1 MTTRGPDRR
10 SLLLGGLAGAAAV
23 VPAAMAAAEPAAAQV
38 PAKPSAP
45 AINRNLPDVVVVGSG
60 AFGGWTA
67 LELRER
73 GARVTLVDQY
83 GPGNPRA
90 SSGDESRLI
99 RSSYGDRE
107 IYTRWA
113 DEAFGL
119 WHERQEEFGRRLIY
133 PNGSLRVVPP
143 ASFAAQRVIFD
154 KLGLAYE
161 ILTPDEVHKRWPQV
175 RYDDAEQVIFEPKS
189 GVVKARESMIA
200 VSEAF
205 MQKGGVIRSGKAAP
219 GRAGADGR
227 LNGVTV
233 DGETLAAGQVVFAC
247 GPWLPKVLP
256 TLLGDRIKT
265 PRREIFYIGSPPDDR
280 RYRWE
285 HMPNL
290 ADHLTYTAADID
302 YGTKIAATLRDIPMD
317 PDHGDRMPSSFLAE
331 QVRDYVATRLPGL
344 VGQPI
349 VAARVCQTEN
359 SDNSHYIID
368 RHPEHAN
375 AWVAGGGSGHAFKM
389 GPKLGRYIADRV
401 LGVPQPAELDAVFS
415 LASHGPVT

>member
-10 SLLLGGLAGAAAV
+10 SLLLGGLAGVGAAA
-23 VPAAMAAAEPAAAQV
+23 AAASAVAAPAPSQV
-38 PAKPSAP
+38 PARPSAP
-45 AINRNLPDVVVVGSG
+45 AINRNLPDVVVVGAG

-73 GARVTLVDQY
+73 GAKVTLVDQY

-119 WHERQEEFGRRLIY
+119 WEQRQEEFGRRLIY
-133 PNGSLRVVPP
+133 PNGSLRVVSDESW
-143 ASFAAQRVIFD
+143 AGQRPIFD
-154 KLGLAYE
+154 RMGLAYE
-161 ILTPDEVHKRWPQV
+161 VLTPEDVHKRWPQV
-175 RYDDAEQVIFEPKS
+175 RYDDADRVIFEPRS

-205 MQKGGVIRSGKAAP
+205 MAKGGTVRAGKAAP
-219 GRAGADGR
+219 GAATSGGR
-227 LNGVTV
+227 LAGVTI
-233 DGETLAAGQVVFAC
+233 DGEALSAGEVVFAC

-256 TLLGDRIKT
+256 SLLGDRIKT
-265 PRREIFYIGSPPDDR
+265 PRREIFYVGSPAGDH

-285 HMPNL
+285 NMPSL

-302 YGTKIAATLRDIPMD
+302 YGTKIAASLRDIPMD
-317 PDHGDRMPSSFLAE
+317 PDDGDRMASSFLAD
-331 QVRDYVATRLPGL
+331 QVRKYVAVRLPGL

-349 VAARVCQTEN
+349 VATRVCQTEN
-359 SDNSHYIID
+359 SDNGHYIID
-368 RHPEHAN
+368 RHPDHAN
-375 AWVAGGGSGHAFKM
+375 AWIAGGGSGHAFKM
-389 GPKLGRYIADRV
+389 GPKLGRHVADRV
-401 LGVPQPAELDAVFS
+401 MGLPQSADLEAVFS
-415 LASHGPVT
+415 LASHGAVK